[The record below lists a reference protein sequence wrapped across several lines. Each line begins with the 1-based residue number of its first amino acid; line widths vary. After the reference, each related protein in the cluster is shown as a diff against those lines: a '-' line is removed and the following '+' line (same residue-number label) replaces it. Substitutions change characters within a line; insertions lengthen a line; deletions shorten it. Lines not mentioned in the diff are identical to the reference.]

1 MGKESFKIIIIC
13 LVSAICLSC
22 FGFYLADSM
31 APEQSQGST
40 GPSGT
45 GSETPTGSIGTR
57 PTALPSVPSGE
68 TTESTP
74 VMTAPSSLEPSSQ
87 ATQPSTDTT
96 APSSE
101 ATEPSSQA
109 TQPST
114 DSTAPSSDTTAPTTE
129 ATQPATAPST
139 SSATTEPVTEP
150 TLPPVEITLSARNAF
165 VYDLLAEEFLFLLGD
180 PDAPVEPASIT
191 KLFTA
196 YVGLQYF
203 DLDAEL
209 TVGEEVA
216 WIDPYSSKANLE
228 QGQRLTMEMCIQAM
242 IIPSGNDAAY
252 VLAVNGGRAI
262 AGDPALPAKAAY
274 DLFVA
279 EMNAQAAAMGMTGTH
294 FVNPD
299 GMNDENHYTTLRDML
314 LMAKLAMETPV
325 IAQAA
330 ATPSMDVT
338 LLSGQTL
345 TWKNSNLLLHEEE
358 SEFYRAEAIGLKTG
372 STSSAG
378 KCLISA
384 FQKEDRLLLIC
395 VMGCPE
401 SDDRYIDTLALYDL
415 FA

>member
-1 MGKESFKIIIIC
+1 MGKESFKIIVIC

-31 APEQSQGST
+31 TPEQLQGST
-40 GPSGT
+40 GPSGI
-45 GSETPTGSIGTR
+45 GSETPTGSTGTR
-57 PTALPSVPSGE
+57 PTVLPSAPSWE

-74 VMTAPSSLEPSSQ
+74 VVTAPSSSEPSSES
-87 ATQPSTDTT
+87 TQPSTDTT

-109 TQPST
+109 TQPSADT
-114 DSTAPSSDTTAPTTE
+114 TAPSMDTTAPTTE

-139 SSATTEPVTEP
+139 SSAATEPVTEP

-180 PDAPVEPASIT
+180 PDTPVEPASIT

-262 AGDPALPAKAAY
+262 AGDPALPAQAAY

-314 LMAKLAMETPV
+314 LMAKLAMETQV
-325 IAQAA
+325 IVQAA

-338 LLSGQTL
+338 LLSGQKL
-345 TWKNSNLLLHEEE
+345 TWKNSNLLLHEGE

-384 FQKEDRLLLIC
+384 FQKEDRILLIC

-401 SDDRYIDTLALYDL
+401 NEARYIDTLALYDL